1 MSDEGSAGETI
12 VNAAYAS
19 AKAKALWP
27 IDPVS
32 LGVALDGE
40 RMTSAGEVPIG
51 PPEYED
57 LVNAAAGRLLLT
69 TNVGVRV
76 NTRITQQLPEFTVT
90 EKSANDKQWLD
101 NVFTAFEPFL
111 HTPDGQP
118 RPLTV
123 RLSVDPNAPIKSLKG
138 VVTKLDAGRKE
149 GKIGPAEIHHLSVLV
164 AFEDRITDDEIGAIE
179 RVMQLAVDAGI
190 RELAIDGDLREPARR
205 RLGIQSLLNI
215 LDPEHL
221 RRLLNLS
228 RQLGVHLTYR
238 YDLDVETAARTIWT
252 GLHTARTNGFSAG
265 KYGLDAHD
273 VGRARR
279 CDRNDHGMDCRLD
292 CDSCLLRRHTVAYR
306 RRRL

>member
-1 MSDEGSAGETI
+1 METSISSHHRNKRYHFSLATYDSEHFGPLFAVSDEGSAGETI

-57 LVNAAAGRLLLT
+57 LLDAAAGRLLLT

-76 NTRITQQLPEFTVT
+76 NTRLTQQLPEFAVT

-101 NVFTAFEPFL
+101 NVFAAFEPFV

-123 RLSVDPNAPIKSLKG
+123 RLSVDPKAPIKSLKG
-138 VVTKLDAGRKE
+138 VVTKLEAGRKE
-149 GKIGPAEIHHLSVLV
+149 GKMGPAEIHQLSVLV
-164 AFEDRITDDEIGAIE
+164 AFEDRITDDEIGVIE
-179 RVMQLAVDAGI
+179 RIMQLAVDAGI
-190 RELAIDGDLREPARR
+190 RELAIDGDLREAARR
-205 RLGIQSLLNI
+205 RLGIQSLTKYFG
-215 LDPEHL
+215 
-221 RRLLNLS
+221 S
-228 RQLGVHLTYR
+228 RTLAPVTDSIASTRG
-238 YDLDVETAARTIWT
+238 
-252 GLHTARTNGFSAG
+252 SP
-265 KYGLDAHD
+265 DAS
-273 VGRARR
+273 V
-279 CDRNDHGMDCRLD
+279 
-292 CDSCLLRRHTVAYR
+292 SP
-306 RRRL
+306 